1 MLYTRGWNSTFLRH
15 KITGIQNLV
24 FSKKAWIHLYSI
36 CDLFISDLH
45 STHQTTNLTSRI
57 CYFKSIISCV
67 RNSHPILCFET
78 IVGLDKKLVF
88 WLLLYKFLA
97 EFHTFIDII
106 RQKTYFLVTVLQSK
120 SVIWTSLKFPWY
132 TVVKEYFLTK
142 NRRNSLKKWSENMF
156 SWKKRIRKHVFL
168 EKQVFTVWIFWDPR
182 TAS

>member
-88 WLLLYKFLA
+88 FVNYCTCAIITHSLYILNPLFEGQKCYLRVFFRKILA
-97 EFHTFIDII
+97 LHM
-106 RQKTYFLVTVLQSK
+106 V
-120 SVIWTSLKFPWY
+120 
-132 TVVKEYFLTK
+132 
-142 NRRNSLKKWSENMF
+142 
-156 SWKKRIRKHVFL
+156 RI
-168 EKQVFTVWIFWDPR
+168 
-182 TAS
+182 